1 METMKATFEADKC
14 GGASSARHN
23 DRSFD
28 IGKADNI
35 DSIEHDRVWF
45 RPDNAP
51 TIRVPLQ
58 QYDNGLAR
66 YEQDYYRERFGAA
79 IEAQKERHI
88 KSRHKDRVAG
98 CTAERYYNSNQTCP
112 TSLVLQVGKDG
123 DYQDRKKFL
132 QMLNAAIRDMEQET
146 DDARVK
152 VLSVS
157 LHAGE
162 TSLHAHCRVLYEVKD
177 RYGNWVQDQEKC
189 LEKLGYEL
197 PEPDRKKGRHNN
209 RKMVWTAEQRQKWYD
224 TVERIDP
231 SITIDRVPDPNN
243 PKTRGKASKAVGDA
257 EKALANLHA
266 EMAGLNRQIA
276 AKRKEAEEVA
286 EEVYKPYKAELQH
299 LYDMFDRLNPRQQK
313 AEKSHVLDAVHRSKV
328 VFGRG
333 AYGKATTDVR
343 KEVDRLEE
351 KYFAEIEEPEG
362 WERD

>member
-28 IGKADNI
+28 TDRADNI

-58 QYDNGLAR
+58 QYDRGLAQ

-88 KSRHKDRVAG
+88 KSRHRDRAEG
-98 CTAERYYNSNQTCP
+98 CTAERYYNSKQTCP
-112 TSLVLQVGKDG
+112 TSLILQVGKDG
-123 DYQDRKKFL
+123 EYQDRKKFL
-132 QMLNAAIRDMEQET
+132 QMLNAAIRDLEQDTE
-146 DDARVK
+146 DARVK

-162 TSLHAHCRVLYEVKD
+162 TSLHAHFRVSFEVKGPD
-177 RYGNWVQDQEKC
+177 GWVQDQEKC
-189 LEKLGYEL
+189 LAKLGYKL
-197 PEPDRKKGRHNN
+197 PEPSKKKGRHNN
-209 RKMVWTAEQRQKWYD
+209 RKMVWTAEMRQKWYD

-231 SITIDRVPDPNN
+231 SIHIDRTPDPNN

-257 EKALANLHA
+257 EKALAALHA

-286 EEVYKPYKAELQH
+286 NAVYKPHEEALER
-299 LYDMFDRLNPRQQK
+299 LYGLFDRLTPKQQ
-313 AEKSHVLDAVHRSKV
+313 AVEKSHVLEAVRRSKI
-328 VFGRG
+328 VFGQG
-333 AYGKATTDVR
+333 AYGKATTEVR
-343 KEVDRLEE
+343 KEADRLEE
-351 KYFAEIEEPEG
+351 RYFGEIEEPED